1 MTEALHRKILLGSLA
16 IALTTLPYSSKVC
29 HVGLIVFLVNW
40 LLEGKWSEKK
50 MLLEQNPLVWL
61 VPAFFLLHFIGLW
74 HTDNLQMGWANL
86 DKKIFLLLVPIALA
100 STRPFDKWE
109 LNTLF
114 GAFMASLLVGTLIC
128 IGNSVS
134 LYVLNKPIPG
144 LLNDTMLSYHLLQ
157 EGESFWL
164 YFSNV
169 GLASGIDLHP
179 TYFALYLALC
189 LLILIYVYRDNA
201 DDLTRRERIVLYAI
215 FSFFA
220 LFIVFLS
227 SKIMTVATIVIVI
240 FAATRFI
247 TKASKSFS
255 ILVVSVVAV
264 AIISFVFVNPVS
276 RITSIQEL
284 LITPISVPDPK
295 NPDTDLRLSLWS
307 VGDRALHEINPVFGA
322 GTGDVND
329 LMSSLVVR
337 TNPDLEPG
345 IFDPHNQFLH
355 TWLALGMV
363 GLLTLMA
370 VLVVPMYF
378 AYRKK
383 YFLTSAF
390 ISLFLLVC
398 LTESALEVQKGI
410 VLFALFNSLF
420 LFQQKGL
427 QEAPRDEVVF
437 A

>member
-1 MTEALHRKILLGSLA
+1 
-16 IALTTLPYSSKVC
+16 
-29 HVGLIVFLVNW
+29 
-40 LLEGKWSEKK
+40 
-50 MLLEQNPLVWL
+50 
-61 VPAFFLLHFIGLW
+61 
-74 HTDNLQMGWANL
+74 
-86 DKKIFLLLVPIALA
+86 
-100 STRPFDKWE
+100 
-109 LNTLF
+109 
-114 GAFMASLLVGTLIC
+114 
-128 IGNSVS
+128 
-134 LYVLNKPIPG
+134 
-144 LLNDTMLSYHLLQ
+144 
-157 EGESFWL
+157 
-164 YFSNV
+164 
-169 GLASGIDLHP
+169 
-179 TYFALYLALC
+179 
-189 LLILIYVYRDNA
+189 
-201 DDLTRRERIVLYAI
+201 
-215 FSFFA
+215 
-220 LFIVFLS
+220 
-227 SKIMTVATIVIVI
+227 
-240 FAATRFI
+240 
-247 TKASKSFS
+247 
-255 ILVVSVVAV
+255 
-264 AIISFVFVNPVS
+264 
-276 RITSIQEL
+276 
-284 LITPISVPDPK
+284 
-295 NPDTDLRLSLWS
+295 